1 MYMIKLKSL
10 LKEEKMITCEKC
22 GWEWKE
28 SEGGKDKYIC
38 HKCGHNNNPITEVDD
53 HSNDR
58 DMVVGV
64 AEIIR
69 MVKDMDNRKDIM
81 VSMMAKF
88 RNENVN
94 FDKEEFQKMCGFK
107 K

>member
-1 MYMIKLKSL
+1 
-10 LKEEKMITCEKC
+10 
-22 GWEWKE
+22 
-28 SEGGKDKYIC
+28 
-38 HKCGHNNNPITEVDD
+38 
-53 HSNDR
+53 
-58 DMVVGV
+58 MVVGV
-64 AEIIR
+64 AEIVR